1 MSEANIRD
9 NICCPSCG
17 SNNLKIIVEKEN
29 ENYDLFSGILG
40 AVCLGP
46 IGMLCGLCCA
56 EGEKKRTTCICN
68 DCGMRFNG

>member
-1 MSEANIRD
+1 MSESNIRD

-40 AVCLGP
+40 
-46 IGMLCGLCCA
+46 MLCGLCCA